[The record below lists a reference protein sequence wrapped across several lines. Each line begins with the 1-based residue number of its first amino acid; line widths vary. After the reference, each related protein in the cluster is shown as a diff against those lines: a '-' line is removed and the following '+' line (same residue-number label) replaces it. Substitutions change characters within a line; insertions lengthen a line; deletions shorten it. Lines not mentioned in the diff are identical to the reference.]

1 MIINNLGR
9 EYHYFNEADD
19 TNKPATTPGAP
30 QPAAAPGA
38 DDDAEDY
45 TADAQDTD
53 DDEDADYTTGADDAG
68 DGSDPDDGGDND
80 QTIDVNVNVNDDGS
94 GDPAATDA
102 TGDDGGADYTAG
114 TDNADGEE
122 GTDEENADG
131 EEGGDEAE
139 ADEFGDGGDVDPD
152 GARATIYNDL
162 KDVEGQLFGD
172 LTPEQQAFKHKELLS
187 LFHGLYKSVDKAV
200 LRVNDIPKTDMNV
213 KVIELVAKVLVEL
226 KEMLHLNI
234 TESYWTRT
242 YFENEM
248 LYQQCLA
255 QYNYVIRMLEQIV
268 PEEKN
273 NEDDIED
280 AEKFQDK
287 LDIASDSA
295 ANEPN
300 EVDMSGLSGE
310 GSLREV

>member
-30 QPAAAPGA
+30 QPAAAPDA

-53 DDEDADYTTGADDAG
+53 DDEGADYTTGADDAG

-94 GDPAATDA
+94 GDPAADD

-114 TDNADGEE
+114 TDNADGED
-122 GTDEENADG
+122 GTDDENADG
-131 EEGGDEAE
+131 EEGDDTE
-139 ADEFGDGGDVDPD
+139 ADEFGDGGDVDPE

-172 LTPEQQAFKHKELLS
+172 LTPEQQAFKHKELLN

-273 NEDDIED
+273 NEEDIED

-287 LDIASDSA
+287 LDMASDSA

-300 EVDMSGLSGE
+300 DVDMSGLSGE

>member
-30 QPAAAPGA
+30 QAATPDA

-53 DDEDADYTTGADDAG
+53 DDEGADYTTGADDAG

-94 GDPAATDA
+94 GDPAADD

-114 TDNADGEE
+114 TDNADGE
-122 GTDEENADG
+122 GADEENADG

-139 ADEFGDGGDVDPD
+139 ADEFGDGGDVDPE

-172 LTPEQQAFKHKELLS
+172 LTPEQQAFKHKELLN

-287 LDIASDSA
+287 LDMASDSA

-300 EVDMSGLSGE
+300 DVDMSGLSGE